1 MRIEIT
7 SPFIDKQATDPG
19 NADVAA
25 GTKMTVTAERGA
37 ELVNLRLAIEIDA
50 LAKPARPARKAP
62 KARTESARA
71 APVQKPA
78 DPVDQAKATLPPEV
92 ASTQAEVQQ

>member
-1 MRIEIT
+1 MRIETT
-7 SPFIDKQATDPG
+7 SPFIDKQATDPE

-37 ELVNLRLAIEIDA
+37 ELVDLRLAVEIDTP
-50 LAKPARPARKAP
+50 AKPVRPAR

-78 DPVDQAKATLPPEV
+78 DPVDQAKTIRPPETT
-92 ASTQAEVQQ
+92 ATSDQVQQ

>member
-7 SPFIDKQATDPG
+7 SPFIDKQATDPD

-37 ELVNLRLAIEIDA
+37 ELVDLRLAVEIDTP
-50 LAKPARPARKAP
+50 AKPARPARKAP
-62 KARTESARA
+62 KSRTRSARA

-78 DPVDQAKATLPPEV
+78 DPVDQAKTTLPPE
-92 ASTQAEVQQ
+92 STSSQAEVQQ

>member
-7 SPFIDKQATDPG
+7 SPFIDKQATDPD

-37 ELVNLRLAIEIDA
+37 ELVDLRLAVEIDTP
-50 LAKPARPARKAP
+50 AKPARPARKTP
-62 KARTESARA
+62 KARTRSARA
-71 APVQKPA
+71 APVQTPA
-78 DPVDQAKATLPPEV
+78 APVDQAQTTPPPET
-92 ASTQAEVQQ
+92 ASTQAEDQQ

>member
-7 SPFIDKQATDPG
+7 SPFIDKQAIDPE
-19 NADVAA
+19 NADVAV

-37 ELVNLRLAIEIDA
+37 ELVNLRLATEIETP
-50 LAKPARPARKAP
+50 AKPARPARKAP

-78 DPVDQAKATLPPEV
+78 DPIDQAKTSLPPV
-92 ASTQAEVQQ
+92 SASTQGEVQQ

>member
-7 SPFIDKQATDPG
+7 SPFIDKQAPDPE

-37 ELVNLRLAIEIDA
+37 ELVFLRLAVEIDTPV
-50 LAKPARPARKAP
+50 KPAVARKAP
-62 KARTESARA
+62 KARTRSARA
-71 APVQKPA
+71 APVQTPA
-78 DPVDQAKATLPPEV
+78 DPVDQAKTILPPE
-92 ASTQAEVQQ
+92 ATSTQAEFQQ

>member
-7 SPFIDKQATDPG
+7 SPFIDKQATDPE

-37 ELVNLRLAIEIDA
+37 ELVGLRLAIEIDTP
-50 LAKPARPARKAP
+50 AKPAPTTRKAP
-62 KARTESARA
+62 KPRTRSARA
-71 APVQKPA
+71 APVKPA
-78 DPVDQAKATLPPEV
+78 DPVDQAKTILPPE
-92 ASTQAEVQQ
+92 ATATSDQFQQ

>member
-7 SPFIDKQATDPG
+7 SPFIDKQATDPE

-37 ELVNLRLAIEIDA
+37 ELVNLRLAIEIDTP
-50 LAKPARPARKAP
+50 AKPAPARKAP
-62 KARTESARA
+62 KARTRSARA
-71 APVQKPA
+71 APVKPA
-78 DPVDQAKATLPPEV
+78 DPVDQAKTILPPE
-92 ASTQAEVQQ
+92 ATATSDQFQQ